1 MVELLKI
8 GRSQGIR
15 ILNAF
20 IEKAKLE
27 DCNLDLTLVEQRLLL
42 ISSKLKPRADWKAQ
56 IEALGVEPLDTEWL
70 NADLNA

>member
-27 DCNLDLTLVEQRLLL
+27 DCE
-42 ISSKLKPRADWKAQ
+42 
-56 IEALGVEPLDTEWL
+56 L
-70 NADLNA
+70 N

>member
-1 MVELLKI
+1 MVQLLRI

-42 ISSKLKPRADWKAQ
+42 ISSKLKPRAD
-56 IEALGVEPLDTEWL
+56 
-70 NADLNA
+70 

>member
-1 MVELLKI
+1 LLKI

-27 DCNLDLTLVEQRLLL
+27 DCELNWNLVEQWLLL
-42 ISSKLKPRADWKAQ
+42 ISPKLKPRADWKAQ
-56 IEALGVEPLDTEWL
+56 QIEALGVEPLDSDWL